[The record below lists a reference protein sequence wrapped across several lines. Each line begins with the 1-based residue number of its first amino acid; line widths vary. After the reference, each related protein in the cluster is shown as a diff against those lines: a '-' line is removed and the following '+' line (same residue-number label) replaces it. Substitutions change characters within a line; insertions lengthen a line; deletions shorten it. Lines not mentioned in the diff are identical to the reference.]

1 MGVGL
6 GEAAATAYAEAASTC
21 PEGGNVESL
30 VWDGREVW
38 GTVGAGACG
47 GVGAAADDGRRGVKG
62 GAGAACGQAVGG
74 PLGRNTRRRW
84 GRLSRGRGR
93 GRLVRL

>member
-1 MGVGL
+1 MWDL
-6 GEAAATAYAEAASTC
+6 EKLRPLLTLRQPAPARR
-21 PEGGNVESL
+21 GGNVESL

-62 GAGAACGQAVGG
+62 GAGAACGQAVAG

-93 GRLVRL
+93 GRLVRV